1 MVLDF
6 PQKCG
11 PCSTL
16 LCYGLGINPT
26 IVMLRIVK
34 YTIYTIYCGN
44 VGLYK

>member
-6 PQKCG
+6 PQKYG
-11 PCSTL
+11 PRSTL
-16 LCYGLGINPT
+16 LCYGLGIYPT

-34 YTIYTIYCGN
+34 YTLCTIYCGN

>member
-6 PQKCG
+6 PQKYG

-26 IVMLRIVK
+26 IVMPRIVK
-34 YTIYTIYCGN
+34 YTSCTIYCSN